1 MATMGRPKSD
11 SPKMKSVGIRL
22 TEEEY
27 EKLRKYAADRNLTIT
42 EALQKGIMLLM
53 KEP

>member
-1 MATMGRPKSD
+1 MAKMGRPKSD

-27 EKLRKYAADRNLTIT
+27 DKLRRYAADRSLTIT
-42 EALQKGIMLLM
+42 EALQKGLVLLM